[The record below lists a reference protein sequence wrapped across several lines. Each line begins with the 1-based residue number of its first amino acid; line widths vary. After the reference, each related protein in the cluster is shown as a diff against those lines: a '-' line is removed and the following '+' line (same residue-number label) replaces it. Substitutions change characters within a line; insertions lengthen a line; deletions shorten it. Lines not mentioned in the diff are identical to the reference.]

1 MIYITIGH
9 TTKVF
14 NLDNYFSLFVLN
26 MNMEGGNML
35 AMGGDELLEAQSHVW
50 NHIFNF
56 INSMSLKCAIQLGIP
71 DAIHSHGPSPLPL
84 SRLVSSLQLHPNKT
98 QFIYRLM
105 RLLTHSGFF
114 VQQEEGYILT
124 NSSRLLLKDNPCAVS
139 PFLLS
144 MLQPA
149 LTDPWQFLS
158 IWFQTDDQTPF
169 ETAHGVPFWKYMRN
183 KPKEGEVFNAGMASD
198 ARLVINVLLEKHRS
212 VFEGVESL
220 VDVGGG
226 TGTVAKAISQAF
238 PQMECTVLDL
248 PQVVAHLKGDQPN
261 FKYVEGDMFTLIPPA
276 DTILLKVEP
285 NFFCFSFYTHMAPLD
300 NIFLFSCHRR
310 FLFLKNY
317 KYSYV

>member
-1 MIYITIGH
+1 MVSICVLTDFYGWQQIVLKQIHSEVG
-9 TTKVF
+9 
-14 NLDNYFSLFVLN
+14 YFSKDEDGLHLN
-26 MNMEGGNML
+26 HKPRCSAPIFYLSGIGGNML
-35 AMGGDELLEAQSHVW
+35 AMGGDELLEAQSHIW

-71 DAIHSHGPSPLPL
+71 DAIHSHGPNPMPL
-84 SRLVSSLQLHPNKT
+84 SLLVSSLQLHPNKT

-169 ETAHGVPFWKYMRN
+169 ETAHGVPS
-183 KPKEGEVFNAGMASD
+183 GS
-198 ARLVINVLLEKHRS
+198 
-212 VFEGVESL
+212 
-220 VDVGGG
+220 
-226 TGTVAKAISQAF
+226 T
-238 PQMECTVLDL
+238 
-248 PQVVAHLKGDQPN
+248 
-261 FKYVEGDMFTLIPPA
+261 
-276 DTILLKVEP
+276 
-285 NFFCFSFYTHMAPLD
+285 
-300 NIFLFSCHRR
+300 
-310 FLFLKNY
+310 
-317 KYSYV
+317 